1 MGSLIDPFVPQGDL
15 WIEELFETT
24 SFIPLLHS
32 SARNVIRMMQ
42 PALDL
47 VFAAPIALLI
57 VVTGFSRGSRPYLL
71 VGLGLLLFMPEDIFS
86 HFQLLSL
93 LEIHGQLSNLLTIMS
108 QLYILNG
115 VLLNS
120 FGREEEAAAPA

>member
-71 VGLGLLLFMPEDIFS
+71 

-120 FGREEEAAAPA
+120 FGREEEAATPA